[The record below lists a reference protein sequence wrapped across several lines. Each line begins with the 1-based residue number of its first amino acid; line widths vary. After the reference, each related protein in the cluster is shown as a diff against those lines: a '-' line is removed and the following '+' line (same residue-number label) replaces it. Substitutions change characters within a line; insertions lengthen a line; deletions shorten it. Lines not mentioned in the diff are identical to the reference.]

1 MTREDIEE
9 LNRNE
14 RKAITTLDEYFQ
26 NIGEM
31 LDVNIVKYG
40 G

>member
-1 MTREDIEE
+1 MNREDVEG
-9 LNRNE
+9 LNRDK

-31 LDVNIVKYG
+31 RDINIVKYG